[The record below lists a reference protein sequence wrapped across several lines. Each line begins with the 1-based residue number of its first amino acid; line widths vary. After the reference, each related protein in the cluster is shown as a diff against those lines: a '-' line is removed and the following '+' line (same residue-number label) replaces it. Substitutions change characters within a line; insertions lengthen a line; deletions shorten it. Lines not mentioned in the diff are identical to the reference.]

1 MPTISRTGTTPRR
14 RLLARFRA
22 GAGARAGA
30 LAGALVLGVAI
41 GPPAHAAG
49 AGAVSGTAS
58 AADEAAPQLK
68 RWIEESAAASWS
80 MSLPGAAGEAA
91 GGGGVRVEV
100 TLGRLNPGLRLAPC
114 ARVEPFLPP
123 NARLWGRSHI
133 GVRCVEGASWTT
145 MMPVTVSVFGP
156 ALVAS
161 LPLPAG
167 SDADPQAFR
176 LEEVDLTRAHGHPVS
191 DAALLERRALARP
204 LAAGQVLRANDLRI
218 RHTVASGDP
227 VRILLLG
234 EGFTISTEGSAMA
247 NAGEGQTLRVRTG
260 SGKLL
265 VGTVRD
271 RTVEVKL

>member
-1 MPTISRTGTTPRR
+1 MTTIPRASASTRTG
-14 RLLARFRA
+14 LLAGSRLPAFTMMFSCA
-22 GAGARAGA
+22 LALGAGAS
-30 LAGALVLGVAI
+30 LAAQ
-41 GPPAHAAG
+41 AAG
-49 AGAVSGTAS
+49 A
-58 AADEAAPQLK
+58 AANPVAATDETAPQLK

-80 MSLPGAAGEAA
+80 MNLPGASGEGA
-91 GGGGVRVEV
+91 GGGVRVEV

-133 GVRCVEGASWTT
+133 GVRCVEGAAWTT
-145 MMPVTVSVFGP
+145 MMPVTVAVFGP

-176 LEEVDLTRAHGHPVS
+176 LEEVDLTRAHGHPVA
-191 DAALLERRALARP
+191 DPALLEGRALARP

-271 RTVEVKL
+271 RTVEVRL